1 MSDDLER
8 ALEPTPEGDEPG
20 TAMERA
26 VDASPARVPV
36 EGGRVARRQ
45 AELAERSAGK
55 KAKTPSSATANPKP
69 RPRVSVVGVLGE
81 LLITAGVVVLLFLG
95 WQIWI
100 NDLIVGDQQKT
111 EATQLSQSWNKG
123 EATAAA
129 PAERP
134 DPGAPV
140 VATAPGNAERFATL
154 IVPRFGADYTR
165 PIAEGV
171 GVHDVLAYG
180 IGHYPGTAMPGD
192 VGNFAV
198 AGHRTGWGAPL
209 ADIVNLRV
217 GDHIFIETED
227 GWYQYSYRSMEYVM
241 PTGVEV
247 LEPVPQ
253 LSGIA
258 ATDRLITITSC
269 NPPLTAAERV
279 AAYGVYDT
287 WYPRAGG
294 PPAEIAALV
303 QAAAAAG

>member
-1 MSDDLER
+1 MSDELER
-8 ALEPTPEGDEPG
+8 ALEPAGETPTPG
-20 TAMERA
+20 SALERIAPAERA
-26 VDASPARVPV
+26 LLED
-36 EGGRVARRQ
+36 GRRARR
-45 AELAERSAGK
+45 EAERAAAQEAQK
-55 KAKTPSSATANPKP
+55 R

-81 LLITAGVVVLLFLG
+81 LLITAGVVVLMFLG

-100 NDLIVGDQQKT
+100 NDLIVGEQQNH
-111 EATQLSQSWNKG
+111 EAAQLSQTWNKG
-123 EATAAA
+123 EATVAA
-129 PAERP
+129 PPERP
-134 DPGAPV
+134 DPGPPLI
-140 VATAPGNAERFATL
+140 ATAPGNAERFATL
-154 IVPRFGADYTR
+154 IIPRFGADYTR

-171 GVHDVLAYG
+171 GVDDVLAYG

-209 ADIVNLRV
+209 ADIVNLQV
-217 GDHIFIETED
+217 GDNIYIETAD
-227 GWYQYSYRSMEYVM
+227 GWYQYVYRSMEYVM

-253 LSGIA
+253 LVGQA
-258 ATDRLITITSC
+258 PTDRLITITSC

-279 AAYGVYDT
+279 IAYGVYET

-294 PPAEIAALV
+294 PPAEIAGLV